1 MKKIVFVA
9 LFFFLSNSFSQITV
23 QNTQTPTQLV
33 QNILL
38 GNGILSSNIKYN
50 GSSIDALSVQHNV
63 ASFNSVG
70 TNFTINDGLLLTTGY
85 ADIAAGPNT
94 NLVNDINVSNPYK
107 DPDLDSLSSAPITN
121 GAVIEFDFQAIS
133 DTFSFKYIFASEE
146 YNEYVGFP
154 YNDVFG
160 FFLSGPGVNGT
171 FSNNGINLARLPT
184 TTSTSNIVSI
194 NNVNIGNNNANS
206 LFGVYPPTNS
216 NYFINND
223 QSQAYGNAIQ
233 YDGSTILMSSGAK
246 LICGQTYHIKIGI
259 TNVQDQQYGSAVFI
273 KSKSFSSD
281 ELSFSM
287 PSNFNGVLLEKCSL
301 GNHLIELTRPANQSS
316 NSLTINLSYTGTA
329 TTSLDYQTLPT
340 SLTFSPNQTSIS
352 TPINI
357 ITDNLTEGVEYIL
370 INANYSNSCNHPI
383 SLIDTLFIGDPIPL
397 ITNTPNY
404 TYYCPD
410 FNTHVNVTSGMAPYT
425 YLWFN
430 NSTND
435 SISISTSLPNQINYF
450 TVAVTDACGN
460 TTIDTS
466 IITYLPVVSDF
477 SATPIVAAVN
487 ANITF
492 TNLSQNATS
501 YDWNF
506 GNGLSNSVNSNINQS
521 SLYSN
526 MGNYT
531 IQLIAFN
538 GSCSDTSYRTI
549 TIGDYPVVIPS
560 NVFTPNGDGE
570 NDLFYF
576 NVELIKSLDLTIL
589 NRWGA
594 VIFEESSSNPKWNGK
609 DLKGEDLADGVYF
622 YKYTANGFIGDPIT
636 GSGYIHLIRN

>member
-50 GSSIDALSVQHNV
+50 GSSIDALSVQDNV
-63 ASFNSVG
+63 TSFNSVG

-85 ADIAAGPNT
+85 ADVAIGPNDNNYFDLNIT
-94 NLVNDINVSNPYK
+94 NPYM
-107 DPDLDSLSSAPITN
+107 DPDLDSLSSAAITN

-146 YNEYVGFP
+146 YNEYVGYPF
-154 YNDVFG
+154 NDVFG
-160 FFLSGPGVNGT
+160 FFLSGPGINGPFT
-171 FSNNGINLARLPT
+171 NNGINLATLPT
-184 TTSTSNIVSI
+184 TTTSSNIVSI
-194 NNVNIGNNNANS
+194 NNVNNGNSSSN
-206 LFGVYPPTNS
+206 YPPTNS
-216 NYFINND
+216 IYYIDNA

-259 TNVQDQQYGSAVFI
+259 TNVHDQQYGSAVFI
-273 KSKSFSSD
+273 KSKSFSSED
-281 ELSFSM
+281 FSFSM
-287 PSNFNGVLLEKCSL
+287 PSNFNGVLLEKCTL

-316 NSLTINLSYTGTA
+316 NSLTINFSFTGTA
-329 TTSLDYQTLPT
+329 TAGLDYQTIPS

-370 INANYSNSCNHPI
+370 INASYLNACNQ
-383 SLIDTLFIGDPIPL
+383 SLTLTDTLFIGDPIPL
-397 ITNTPNY
+397 ITNTSNY

-410 FNTHVNVTSGMAPYT
+410 FNAHVNVTSGMAPYT

-435 SISISTSLPNQINYF
+435 SISISTSLTNQINYF

-538 GSCSDTSYRTI
+538 GICSDTSYRTI

-560 NVFTPNGDGE
+560 NVFTPNGDGD

-576 NVELIKSLDLTIL
+576 NVELVRSLDLTIV

-622 YKYTANGFIGDPIT
+622 YKYTANGFIGDSIT